1 MLFGIG
7 RAGSNYATKHLD
19 QFAPEAILDLARLD
33 KGSLFTDEKIKAWKK
48 YVELAK
54 EYDSQPAIERGIQ
67 EAIIKAAEDLVYKG
81 RTGS

>member
-1 MLFGIG
+1 MLNQYLQGDTEVSTQQVIQAMDRTRKLNLGLLFGIG

-48 YVELAK
+48 YV
-54 EYDSQPAIERGIQ
+54 
-67 EAIIKAAEDLVYKG
+67 
-81 RTGS
+81 